1 MFAPFRTIALAA
13 GVSTLALSASALSA
27 EEVRISA
34 IDIESSVASI
44 ADSNAL
50 TFYPD
55 LEEDLRSE
63 IAQRVTLSSD
73 GADPQIR
80 VDIRKISL
88 NGSMMLPDTKE
99 FNELEGVVNVTSPT
113 GESSGLSFAVK
124 VSAYSGDAI
133 APEGYV
139 NVPPSETDFYVA
151 MVSTFADVVTEG
163 LTKVNTSG
171 NKIDP

>member
-1 MFAPFRTIALAA
+1 MFAHLKTLALAA
-13 GVSTLALSASALSA
+13 GVSTLALSTAVLGS
-27 EEVRISA
+27 EDVRISK
-34 IDIESSVASI
+34 IDVESSVASM

-63 IAQRVTLSSD
+63 IAQRVPLSSD

-80 VDIRKISL
+80 VDIRKIAL
-88 NGSMMLPDTKE
+88 NGSVMLPETQE
-99 FNELEGVVNVTSPT
+99 FNELEGVVDVSSPT
-113 GESSGLSFAVK
+113 GESSGLSFAVNI
-124 VSAYSGDAI
+124 SAYSGDAV

-151 MVSTFADVVTEG
+151 MVSTFADVVAEG
-163 LTKVNTSG
+163 LKNVNTSG
-171 NKIDP
+171 NKVDP